1 MNDNISKIEETDE
14 IWNGLGGKVMEY
26 IFMDSA
32 SSFAILGYI
41 D

>member
-1 MNDNISKIEETDE
+1 MNDNISKIEEIDE
-14 IWNGLGGKVMEY
+14 FWNGLGGKVVVY
-26 IFMDSA
+26 IFMDSE